1 MGAIDRAVD
10 GRGCRY
16 CTFGYAGVMTDL
28 SEIKASDSEQHD
40 LRTIDALVHSDNEVT
55 LGVGDQHVTLPS
67 SLVAVLQAATR
78 ALAAGDTLAVIAEHA
93 EVSPAEAARLLGV
106 SRQYIDRLIDH
117 EVLPAR
123 RLPDSTYR
131 RLPVRAVL
139 AHAETK
145 QRKRAAIERLTDDAL
160 ALGVD
165 Y

>member
-1 MGAIDRAVD
+1 M
-10 GRGCRY
+10 Y
-16 CTFGYAGVMTDL
+16 CTFGYDGVMTDL

-40 LRTIDALVHSDNEVT
+40 LRTVDALVHGDIEQVT
-55 LGVGDQHVTLPS
+55 LGVGDKQVTLPS
-67 SLVAVLQAATR
+67 SLVAVMQAATR

-106 SRQYIDRLIDH
+106 SRQYVDRLIDH
-117 EVLPAR
+117 DILPAR

-145 QRKRAAIERLTDDAL
+145 QRKRAAIEHLTNDAL